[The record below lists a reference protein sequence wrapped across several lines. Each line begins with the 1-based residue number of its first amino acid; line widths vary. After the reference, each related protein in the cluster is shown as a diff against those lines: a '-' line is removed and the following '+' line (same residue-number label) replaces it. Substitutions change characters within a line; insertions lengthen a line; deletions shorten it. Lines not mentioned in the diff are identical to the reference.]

1 MNDINK
7 MTIETTKS
15 RVKKEPAMRPV
26 AKNNKYLN
34 AGSFC
39 IFLVFLLVLLITNIV
54 KFPVNNILILIVI
67 RCKQV
72 F

>member
-15 RVKKEPAMRPV
+15 RVKKEPDMRPV

-39 IFLVFLLVLLITNIV
+39 IF
-54 KFPVNNILILIVI
+54 
-67 RCKQV
+67 
-72 F
+72 